1 MTEMPLI
8 GRGRAADVF
17 DAGNGRVV
25 RRYRVAQPGSVE
37 REAIAMQYLRAR
49 GAPVPE
55 VFAADGN
62 DLVMERLDGPTMLD
76 VLKSKPWRA
85 RSIGRELATLHQR
98 IHQIP
103 AGDIE
108 LRRFSDG
115 DSILH
120 LDLHPDNVIL
130 TATGPVIIDWS
141 NVAVGDP
148 LADVIFSWM
157 IMATSSPEGVPV
169 VLRRVLRRIRRA
181 LTDGFMEDTPL
192 DDGASHWVTR
202 VCERRLLDP
211 NTLEVEKVQVH
222 AFAEKY
228 GRAV

>member
-1 MTEMPLI
+1 MSDLPLI

-37 REAIAMQYLRAR
+37 REALAMRYLRAR

-55 VFAADGN
+55 VFAAEGN

-85 RSIGRELATLHQR
+85 ASIGRELATLHHR

-103 AGDIE
+103 AGEIA

-115 DSILH
+115 DAILH

-141 NVAVGDP
+141 NVALGDP
-148 LADVIFSWM
+148 LADVMFTWM
-157 IMATSSPEGVPV
+157 IMATSSPDGVPV
-169 VLRRVLRRIRRA
+169 ALRPVLRRIRRT
-181 LTDGFMEDTPL
+181 LTGSFMEGTPL
-192 DDGASHWVTR
+192 DDEARLWVTR

-211 NTLEVEKVQVH
+211 NTLDVEKVQVH
-222 AFAEKY
+222 AFAAKY
-228 GRAV
+228 GRAD